1 MAQLEVRLKN
11 LNDKKLAGRTEAL
24 DAGHHRGGKDEEEEE
39 EEEMAAIDMEASIEV
54 LKKSIGGLPED
65 IKAMLLANIKR
76 RLTPQPI
83 KIRADVDVSCYSYQG
98 IDAVKNAL
106 REAKKFGSEEFPMTI
121 SLIAPPQYTIQ
132 TTSLEKKEGIARCN
146 QAVEAVKKSILAAGG
161 RLAVKMEAKATTSRD
176 EEELARHLEAMAMG
190 TYHVENDISTTTK
203 EEKAE
208 EDPVTQGY
216 FLKKTISKF
225 NDLPIDAK
233 LAQGI
238 VAVGY
243 ETPSGK
249 FLFIYIFVFF
259 CTSIMKY

>member
-1 MAQLEVRLKN
+1 MIATSTTTKSSCS
-11 LNDKKLAGRTEAL
+11 
-24 DAGHHRGGKDEEEEE
+24 
-39 EEEMAAIDMEASIEV
+39 ME
-54 LKKSIGGLPED
+54 
-65 IKAMLLANIKR
+65 
-76 RLTPQPI
+76 
-83 KIRADVDVSCYSYQG
+83 Y
-98 IDAVKNAL
+98 
-106 REAKKFGSEEFPMTI
+106 MT
-121 SLIAPPQYTIQ
+121 
-132 TTSLEKKEGIARCN
+132 
-146 QAVEAVKKSILAAGG
+146 
-161 RLAVKMEAKATTSRD
+161 
-176 EEELARHLEAMAMG
+176 MG

-249 FLFIYIFVFF
+249 FLFIYNLYFF
-259 CTSIMKY
+259 EFWMDMSIA

>member
-1 MAQLEVRLKN
+1 MIATSTTTKN
-11 LNDKKLAGRTEAL
+11 SCS
-24 DAGHHRGGKDEEEEE
+24 
-39 EEEMAAIDMEASIEV
+39 ME
-54 LKKSIGGLPED
+54 
-65 IKAMLLANIKR
+65 
-76 RLTPQPI
+76 
-83 KIRADVDVSCYSYQG
+83 Y
-98 IDAVKNAL
+98 
-106 REAKKFGSEEFPMTI
+106 MT
-121 SLIAPPQYTIQ
+121 
-132 TTSLEKKEGIARCN
+132 
-146 QAVEAVKKSILAAGG
+146 
-161 RLAVKMEAKATTSRD
+161 
-176 EEELARHLEAMAMG
+176 MG
-190 TYHVENDISTTTK
+190 TCVENDISTTTK